1 MQSPAAHRTVDWGHL
16 VFLTVICGAVLWYL
30 LDAISVSTSPHNLL
44 LIAPLSVAV
53 LVLAAFVVPQCF
65 KQPDAAKKPGHHDI
79 AVSGTKELQS
89 SEARDL
95 LLIGGVAASLG
106 AYVFL
111 LNVIGFDIATWL
123 FALAV
128 MFTCGERRPFPLIVY
143 PLVVAIVL
151 ISGFHAL
158 LPFPMYTVVL

>member
-1 MQSPAAHRTVDWGHL
+1 MPSPAARRTVDWGHL
-16 VFLTVICGAVLWYL
+16 VFLIVICGAVLWYL
-30 LDAISVSTSPHNLL
+30 LDAVSVSTSPHNLL

-65 KQPDAAKKPGHHDI
+65 KPDASAKPNHHGI
-79 AVSGTKELQS
+79 TMSGTRELRS
-89 SEARDL
+89 SGARDL

-123 FALAV
+123 FGLAV
-128 MFTCGERRPFPLIVY
+128 MFTCGERRPLPLVVY
-143 PLVVAIVL
+143 PLAVAIVL
-151 ISGFHAL
+151 IAGFHAL
-158 LPFPMYTVVL
+158 LPFPMYTVIL